1 MEKLT
6 KQQESIADQI
16 IKLIKINRISTTEV
30 ADCMGKSGLFADAK
44 PIQQGMFNVGKV
56 RWMYAYNDSNWT
68 IHEIAREIE
77 PSEIVMIESFN
88 CGERS
93 TIGELVSKYMLLYQ
107 QAEAIITNQNMRDAN
122 SLLRERF
129 SIWCKGFSPI
139 GCFNTKCPEPLD
151 PEIYKEH
158 YERYQGSIAVCD
170 DSGVVII
177 PKELQ
182 TEEFYQKLVAIED
195 QEDIWFDCL
204 DHRKWDTF
212 DIVCLKKYRNT
223 GDK

>member
-6 KQQESIADQI
+6 KPQESIADQI

-44 PIQQGMFNVGKV
+44 PIQQGMFKVGKV

-77 PSEIVMIESFN
+77 PGEIVMIESFN

-107 QAEAIITNQNMRDAN
+107 SAV
-122 SLLRERF
+122 LLVLLLLT
-129 SIWCKGFSPI
+129 SQ
-139 GCFNTKCPEPLD
+139 
-151 PEIYKEH
+151 IYQLH
-158 YERYQGSIAVCD
+158 F
-170 DSGVVII
+170 
-177 PKELQ
+177 
-182 TEEFYQKLVAIED
+182 EFRLLSQI
-195 QEDIWFDCL
+195 
-204 DHRKWDTF
+204 
-212 DIVCLKKYRNT
+212 
-223 GDK
+223 